1 MRQHAQGCL
10 QRPWFVV
17 GLLTLALLHA
27 PMTAAETQ
35 DVVVVNFDQ
44 AKEPVPHGWE
54 LSEKEGKADLALV
67 PLVIAGDIPGH
78 EIELPLAVVVLGG
91 LVIRHCSTCLL
102 YLPYTC
108 VLGRIAA
115 ALGPSIKRKPLTSWI
130 RRAVNETCQ
139 ERGIAPCRDSK

>member
-54 LSEKEGKADLALV
+54 LSEKEGKADLAPV

-91 LVIRHCSTCLL
+91 LVTSTLLNLFIIPPL
-102 YLPYTC
+102 YLRF
-108 VLGRIAA
+108 GKDSRSAR
-115 ALGPSIKRKPLTSWI
+115 ALHQT
-130 RRAVNETCQ
+130 
-139 ERGIAPCRDSK
+139 